1 MHAYR
6 AQRGT
11 LFRLSSR
18 ELADQCSA
26 GRTQSSQG
34 QIEGNHLNLPFEIR
48 PVFRIATIDNKSDAT
63 QRRKTDFKTSVNA
76 LYLNKQR

>member
-1 MHAYR
+1 MHTHR

-11 LFRLSSR
+11 LFCLSSR
-18 ELADQCSA
+18 ELADQCSTS
-26 GRTQSSQG
+26 RTQSSQC

-63 QRRKTDFKTSVNA
+63 QSRKNG
-76 LYLNKQR
+76 L